1 MPVSD
6 VATGTIDALK
16 TQPATFAMIVM
27 SFGLLGYTWYT
38 SSAFNSQQLEM
49 SKLMLSH
56 QNEAQQLLSKC
67 IEPIQVQTIIDQLGR
82 DRSSYAQQLQRN
94 YEASQ
99 NNGQEL
105 RQVLELL
112 RKPIEQRN
120 ELEHPTEQHGEIDPG
135 KEYSNEDGHGG

>member
-1 MPVSD
+1 MPVSE
-6 VATGTIDALK
+6 VAGGTIEALK

-38 SSAFNSQQLEM
+38 SSAFNAQQLEM

-56 QNEAQQLLSKC
+56 QNETQQILSRC

-82 DRSSYAQQLQRN
+82 DRSTYAEQLQRN

-99 NNGQEL
+99 SNGQEL
-105 RQVLELL
+105 QQILQLL
-112 RKPIEQRN
+112 KKPIEQRN
-120 ELEHPTEQHGEIDPG
+120 ELERPTQPD
-135 KEYSNEDGHGG
+135 HGG